1 MNEELRRAAELCDCT
16 EALEYLCEYLDAE
29 MPEGDL
35 ARLRAHIEGCEQC
48 LEALASEK
56 SLRVVLRRSCAE
68 VAPESL
74 RLRVISQLTTL
85 RRSQ

>member
-1 MNEELRRAAELCDCT
+1 MNEELRRAAEVCDCT

-29 MPEGDL
+29 MPDGQLE
-35 ARLRAHIEGCEQC
+35 RLRAHIESCEQC
-48 LEALASEK
+48 LEALASER

-74 RLRVISQLTTL
+74 RLRVMSQLTVL
-85 RRSQ
+85 RQSR